1 MQGSDYNKVVSCGIY
16 LSKERVK
23 YIRRL
28 KALALLVGLA
38 LEVPV
43 ELKDCQNL
51 VPEGV
56 IL

>member
-1 MQGSDYNKVVSCGIY
+1 MQGSDYNKVASCGIY

-28 KALALLVGLA
+28 KALALLVVLA